1 MDPMDPMS
9 PMPPLGPLPERRPWR
24 KSLRIAGGVLVALV
38 MVAVA
43 RDLAGGSDQPA
54 VSSGASRD
62 PLTPTPS
69 APSGTRD
76 PSAPLLA
83 NLIVSN
89 ADVAPTL
96 TVSGLP
102 GGNTL
107 GVPTLDLC
115 NGAYPSE
122 AQRTARLQVAAV
134 DRQGDTAM
142 STEAVLYS
150 SGAGTAAAFSQLKT
164 AAAACPD
171 KPVDSPVG
179 QPTVTTRFGPA
190 PDGAWPRVPG
200 VERLAFEFDSI
211 STSGESTHSVAVYLR
226 RGRALLGVY
235 FAQTDAPTAVVQG
248 HTAPAE
254 IVRLFA
260 ERLAKLPVAAVSTT
274 A

>member
-1 MDPMDPMS
+1 VADQ
-9 PMPPLGPLPERRPWR
+9 RPWR
-24 KSLRIAGGVLVALV
+24 KGLRIAGGVLVALV
-38 MVAVA
+38 MAATV
-43 RDLAGGSDQPA
+43 RDLAGGSDQPTI
-54 VSSGASRD
+54 SGSTSRD
-62 PLTPTPS
+62 PSTPSPS

-96 TVSGLP
+96 TVAGLP

-115 NGAYPSE
+115 NGNYTSE

-134 DRQGDTAM
+134 DRQGDTSL

-150 SGAGTAAAFSQLKT
+150 SGAGTTLAFQELK
-164 AAAACPD
+164 ANAAACPD

-179 QPTVTTRFGPA
+179 QPAVTTKFGPA
-190 PDGAWPRVPG
+190 PDGAWPQVPT
-200 VERLAFEFDSI
+200 VERLAFAFT
-211 STSGESTHSVAVYLR
+211 STDTTGQTTQSVAVYLR

-235 FAQTDAPTAVVQG
+235 FSHTDAPTAVVQG
-248 HTAPAE
+248 HTALGE
-254 IVRLFA
+254 IVNLFA
-260 ERLAKLPVAAVSTT
+260 QRLAKLPVEAVSTT